1 MSRYWRINAPI
12 GHDYE
17 NSDDARQVAVVLHY
31 AFLSC
36 NVIHSTFL
44 SNNIRCV
51 ELYEHTVKCHEH
63 CNDRNVFL
71 LIEATDAV
79 CESHI
84 VFFLA
89 NQFLGRPMIPAV
101 KSALG
106 KLRFSMTQRT
116 EYESVQAAYDSDT
129 RSRDGIMVADAA

>member
-1 MSRYWRINAPI
+1 MSRYWRIDAPI
-12 GHDYE
+12 GHNYE

-36 NVIHSTFL
+36 NVIHSTIL
-44 SNNIRCV
+44 CNNIRSV
-51 ELYEHTVKCHEH
+51 ELYKHDVKCREH
-63 CNDRNVFL
+63 GKDVNVFI
-71 LIEATDAV
+71 LIESTDAV

-89 NQFLGRPMIPAV
+89 NQFMNQSMIPGV

-106 KLRFSMTQRT
+106 KLRFSMIPRT
-116 EYESVQAAYDSDT
+116 EYESVQAAYYIDIF
-129 RSRDGIMVADAA
+129 SRNGDVIAHAA

>member
-1 MSRYWRINAPI
+1 MSRYWRIDAPV
-12 GHDYE
+12 GHNYE
-17 NSDDARQVAVVLHY
+17 SSDDSRQVAVVLHY
-31 AFLSC
+31 AFLSS
-36 NVIHSTFL
+36 NIIYSTIL

-51 ELYEHTVKCHEH
+51 DVYKHGVKCREH
-63 CNDRNVFL
+63 GEDVNVFV

-89 NQFLGRPMIPAV
+89 NQFMNRTMIPGV

-106 KLRFSMTQRT
+106 KLRFCTVSRT
-116 EYESVQAAYDSDT
+116 EYESVQAAYHNDMYSHN
-129 RSRDGIMVADAA
+129 DAVIAHAA